1 MNQKRYSGVAM
12 LLHWTIAIAV
22 IANWR
27 IADSA
32 EGLPDAERAAVMANH
47 MALGIVILVLTLAR
61 LAWRI
66 AKKPPPFAA
75 SVKPWE
81 ARLAHITHVVF
92 YALLI
97 GLPLGGWLATSFYG
111 RGIGMWG
118 LFAVPALPVAAD
130 ENLGHSIFEAH
141 ATAGT
146 AMLALIVLHT
156 LGALKHTLVDRDGN
170 LFRML
175 PFGTSKV

>member
-130 ENLGHSIFEAH
+130 ENLGQRPARFASDEAM
-141 ATAGT
+141 AK
-146 AMLALIVLHT
+146 L
-156 LGALKHTLVDRDGN
+156 DRVRAKYDPDG
-170 LFRML
+170 LFNSWMGRI
-175 PFGTSKV
+175 